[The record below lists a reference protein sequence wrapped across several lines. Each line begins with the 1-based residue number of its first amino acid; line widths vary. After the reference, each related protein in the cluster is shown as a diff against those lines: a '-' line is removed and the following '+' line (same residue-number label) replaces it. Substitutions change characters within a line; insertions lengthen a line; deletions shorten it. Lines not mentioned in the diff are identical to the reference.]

1 METNNTIF
9 LIPLLPLV
17 GFLINGLLGR
27 GMRRGTIGAV
37 ACAMPIM
44 SFAVALSIFIRF
56 CDFGLDSDWTF
67 RQVLIPWIGVGG
79 IGVPF
84 AFSVD
89 HLAIAMT
96 LMITGV
102 GSLIHIYAT
111 GYMAHDRSPERFFA
125 YMNLF
130 MFSMLVLVL
139 ADNILLMFVG
149 WEGVGLCSYLLIG
162 YWYEDIFNAKAG
174 KKAFITN
181 RIGDFGFL
189 LGILL
194 IFALMQSKGAPSLQF
209 KQVNEVLPGCASVQ
223 FSVPVIG
230 GSIGA
235 VTLVCLL
242 LFVGATGKSAQIPLY
257 VWLPDAMAGP
267 TPVSALIHAA
277 TMVTSGVYM
286 IARLSP
292 VFSAS
297 PAALAV
303 VATIGALTALFAAT
317 IAVTQNDIKKVL
329 AYSTISQLGY
339 MFLAMGVAAFGAG
352 IFHLITHAFFKACLF
367 LCAGSV
373 MHAMSG
379 ELDMRRMGG
388 LRKWMPITFWTMLVS
403 TMAISGWPLF
413 AGFFSKDEILWKTLE
428 KAMGPGGG
436 TLFYVLYGVGLLAA
450 VFTAFYMFRLVVL
463 TFLGEPRFG
472 EETRKHLH
480 ESPSSM
486 TIPLVIL
493 AFLAAV
499 GGFIWL
505 PGVIGHGKFA
515 WFKDFLAL
523 GGKAAAHHGEGNVG
537 AEWASLAASV
547 ALALGASALSW
558 LVYTRARPLLEKLA
572 VQVYLTRAM
581 YKFSLNKYWVDE
593 IYEALIIKPIYFGSI
608 ALWLFVDVVIIDGLV
623 NLAGILV
630 KWASTVFRNLQ
641 TGFIGSYAVTVLVG
655 VLVVLWYLILQVLK

>member
-1 METNNTIF
+1 MIENNTIF
-9 LIPLLPLV
+9 LIPLMPLV
-17 GFLINGLLGR
+17 GFLINGLLGK
-27 GMRRGTIGAV
+27 GLRRSTIGMV
-37 ACAMPIM
+37 ACAMPVI
-44 SFAVALSIFIRF
+44 SFAVALSLFIKF
-56 CDFGLDSDWTF
+56 SQFGLECDLTF
-67 RQVLIPWIGVGG
+67 RQIMIPWIGVGS

-84 AFSVD
+84 GFAVD
-89 HLAIAMT
+89 HLTIAMT

-111 GYMAHDRSPERFFA
+111 GYMSHDRSPERFFA

-162 YWYEDIFNAKAG
+162 YWYEDILNAKAG
-174 KKAFITN
+174 KKAFVTN
-181 RIGDFGFL
+181 RVGDFGFL

-194 IFALMQSKGAPSLQF
+194 IFALMTGNGTPSLSF
-209 KQVNEVLPGCASVQ
+209 AKINEVIPKFAPVTYE
-223 FSVPVIG
+223 VPVIG

-235 VTLVCLL
+235 VTLICLL
-242 LFVGATGKSAQIPLY
+242 LFVGAAGKSAQIPLY
-257 VWLPDAMAGP
+257 VWLPDAMARP

-286 IARLSP
+286 IARLAP
-292 VFSAS
+292 VFMAS
-297 PAALAV
+297 PAALSV
-303 VATIGALTALFAAT
+303 VATIGAVTALFAAT

-373 MHAMSG
+373 MHAMAG
-379 ELDMRRMGG
+379 ELDMQKMGG

-428 KAMGPGGG
+428 KGMTSQQG
-436 TLFYVLYGVGLLAA
+436 TLFYVLYGIGLLAA

-463 TFLGEPRFG
+463 TFLGKPRMS
-472 EETRKHLH
+472 EETQKHLH

-486 TIPLVIL
+486 TIPLMIL

-499 GGFIWL
+499 GGFMWL

-515 WFKDFLAL
+515 WFHDFLAIREP
-523 GGKAAAHHGEGNVG
+523 AAHGAHDMAG
-537 AEWASLAASV
+537 AEWTSLALSV
-547 ALALGASALSW
+547 ALALGASGLSY
-558 LVYTRARPLLEKLA
+558 LVYTRGRSAVEKLA
-572 VQVYLTRAM
+572 KTVYLTRAM
-581 YKFSLNKYWVDE
+581 YRFSLNKYWVDE
-593 IYEALIIKPIYFGSI
+593 IYEAFVIKPIYYGSI

-630 KWASTVFRNLQ
+630 KWGSTIFRNLQ